1 MKNSNIEAG
10 KNINIGI
17 LALQGA
23 FQKHQELLR
32 KIHIRS
38 KQVRCIDDLSDCD
51 GLIIPGGE
59 STTMSKLLR
68 VNDFFKALVDFS
80 STHPV
85 MGTCAGAIL
94 MAKKNGDEK
103 VPTLGLIDI
112 EIERNAY
119 GSQVDSFRE
128 QIKIDATPE
137 KTFDAYFI
145 RAPKIIHTGK
155 EVEIL
160 ASYKGTP
167 VIVRQGKYLAMTF
180 HPELTE
186 DARVHEYF
194 IGIINK

>member
-1 MKNSNIEAG
+1 MKNSNIEDG
-10 KNINIGI
+10 KSINIGI

-23 FQKHQELLR
+23 FQKHQEILS
-32 KIHIRS
+32 KIHVRS
-38 KQVRCIDDLSDCD
+38 KQVRCTRDLVDCD

-59 STTMSKLLR
+59 STTISKLLC
-68 VNDFFKALVDFS
+68 VNGFFRALIDFS
-80 STHPV
+80 SIHPV

-103 VPTLGLIDI
+103 VPTLGLIDM

-128 QIKIDATPE
+128 KINIDSVG
-137 KTFDAYFI
+137 KDRFDAYFI
-145 RAPKIIHTGK
+145 RAPKIIRVGETI
-155 EVEIL
+155 EVL
-160 ASYKGTP
+160 ASYRGSP

-180 HPELTE
+180 HPELTQ

-194 IGIINK
+194 VGMINK